1 MKNILCFGDSNTFG
15 FVPEDGSRY
24 DKNTRWSGQLQNLLK
39 DGYKVI
45 EAGCN
50 NRTAFTQNP
59 AGTLFTGI
67 KILPDYLTHHKEL
80 HLVIIAAGINDLQFS
95 YQNSIDDIYA
105 GMKKLVR
112 MTKERTSAKILLI
125 IPSVIKKSILKS
137 FFAAMFDESSIEKS
151 LKLPQIYKTIAKEEN
166 IQYIDLNNVAETS
179 DIDGLHYSSQAHTK
193 IAIEVAKKIRQIL

>member
-15 FVPEDGSRY
+15 FVPEDGTRY

-59 AGTLFTGI
+59 AGTLFIGI
-67 KILPDYLTHHKEL
+67 KMLPAYLTHHKEL
-80 HLVIIAAGINDLQFS
+80 HLVIIAVGINDLQFA

-112 MTKERTSAKILLI
+112 MTKESTSAKILLI
-125 IPSVIKKSILKS
+125 IPSVIKKTILKS

-151 LKLPQIYKTIAKEEN
+151 LKLPQIYKTIAEEEN

-179 DIDGLHYSSQAHTK
+179 DIDGLHYSSQAHSQ